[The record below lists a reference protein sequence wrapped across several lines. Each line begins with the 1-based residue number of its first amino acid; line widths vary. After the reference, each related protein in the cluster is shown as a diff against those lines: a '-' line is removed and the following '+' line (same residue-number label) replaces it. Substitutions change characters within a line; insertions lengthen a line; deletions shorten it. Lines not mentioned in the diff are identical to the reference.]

1 MNQFLTNVREK
12 LLFKVVL
19 KEPHPNYKA
28 SLSRPDNSDTAAK
41 DLLKLEKGLE
51 YGEMRSREI
60 AAPIRCSAEYAR
72 R

>member
-1 MNQFLTNVREK
+1 MAGLCHESLGEK
-12 LLFKVVL
+12 EKAMQ
-19 KEPHPNYKA
+19 NYKA